1 MEEARRVPVLS
12 RLDADQARRE
22 ARRLAISLGF
32 DRGDAET
39 VALAASEL
47 AMNLHRYAVEGE
59 IVLRAVQDGA
69 RRGLEIESQDAGP
82 GITDPELALQD
93 GYTTGGG
100 LGSGLPSARRL
111 MDDFELITQP
121 SGTRIIVRKWLTTRS
136 PSV

>member
-1 MEEARRVPVLS
+1 MPIRS

-59 IVLRAVQDGA
+59 IVLRTVQDGA

-82 GITDPELALQD
+82 GIIDTELALQD

-111 MDDFELITQP
+111 MDDFELRSQP
-121 SGTRIIVRKWLTTRS
+121 SGTRIVVRKWLAPRS
-136 PSV
+136 PLA

>member
-1 MEEARRVPVLS
+1 MPIRS

-82 GITDPELALQD
+82 GSPILSWRSRTATPPVAGLAQ
-93 GYTTGGG
+93 GCR
-100 LGSGLPSARRL
+100 LPA
-111 MDDFELITQP
+111 D
-121 SGTRIIVRKWLTTRS
+121 
-136 PSV
+136 